1 METILKCTDLKKS
14 YFRKTAL
21 NGLNLEIKKGRITG
35 LLGPNGSGKTT
46 FLKIIAG
53 ILRPSSGEI
62 LINGNRPGIK
72 TKAQVSYLPDRDY
85 LYKWMRISDAVNF
98 FDDMYDDFD
107 KEKAG
112 EMLKFMNLSEDS
124 KVRELSKGMSEKL
137 YLTLVLS
144 RKSQLYVLDE
154 PLGGVDP
161 TTREKILDAILKN
174 YTEESSILI
183 TTHLVSDIERL
194 FDDVAFISEGRIVL
208 FGNAEELRSER
219 KMSIDEIY
227 REVFR

>member
-208 FGNAEELRSER
+208 FGNAEELRSKER
-219 KMSIDEIY
+219 CP
-227 REVFR
+227 